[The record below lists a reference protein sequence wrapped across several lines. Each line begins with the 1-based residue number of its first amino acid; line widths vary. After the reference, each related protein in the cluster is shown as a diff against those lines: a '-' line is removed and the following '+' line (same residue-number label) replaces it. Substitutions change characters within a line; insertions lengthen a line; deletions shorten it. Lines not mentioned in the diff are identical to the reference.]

1 MVLFAPM
8 LERKLINRGMEL
20 GKELGMEEE
29 RQKWQAWLK
38 RRDEA
43 EANNQPFDEP
53 PPSLQK

>member
-20 GKELGMEEE
+20 GKKEAH
-29 RQKWQAWLK
+29 QKWEDWLK

-43 EANNQPFDEP
+43 KANNQPFNEP
-53 PPSLQK
+53 PPSEED